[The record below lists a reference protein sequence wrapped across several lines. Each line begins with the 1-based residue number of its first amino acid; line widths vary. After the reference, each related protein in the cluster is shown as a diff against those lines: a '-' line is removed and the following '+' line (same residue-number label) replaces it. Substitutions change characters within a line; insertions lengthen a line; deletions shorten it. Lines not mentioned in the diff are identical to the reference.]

1 MIVTSTTKLI
11 KESDMIDKHIN
22 EVHTIINNGDDI
34 PDNII
39 NELVQSIEGWRDCIN
54 EIELGINSN
63 YQLNL
68 KSNNYEYDDDS
79 KEIIIY

>member
-39 NELVQSIEGWRDCIN
+39 NELIQSIEG
-54 EIELGINSN
+54 
-63 YQLNL
+63 
-68 KSNNYEYDDDS
+68 
-79 KEIIIY
+79 

>member
-22 EVHTIINNGDDI
+22 EVHIIINNGDDI

-39 NELVQSIEGWRDCIN
+39 NELIQSIEGWRDCIN

>member
-1 MIVTSTTKLI
+1 MIKTSTTKLI

-34 PDNII
+34 PDNIL
-39 NELVQSIEGWRDCIN
+39 NELIQSIEGWRDCIN
-54 EIELGINSN
+54 EIELGINTN

>member
-39 NELVQSIEGWRDCIN
+39 NELIQSIEGWRDCIS
-54 EIELGINSN
+54 EIELGINTN

>member
-39 NELVQSIEGWRDCIN
+39 NELIQSIEGWRDCIN
-54 EIELGINSN
+54 EIELGINTN

>member
-39 NELVQSIEGWRDCIN
+39 NELIQSIEGWRDCIN

>member
-39 NELVQSIEGWRDCIN
+39 NELIQSIEGWRDCIN
-54 EIELGINSN
+54 EIELGINTN

-68 KSNNYEYDDDS
+68 KSKLNKNNYVQ
-79 KEIIIY
+79 